1 MAEAQQGIG
10 SVPRRWLYK
19 RFGKIRVGQVG
30 SQVHQVKKELELEF
44 KPFELFFGGGDIA
57 GGRFGGAFVTLRD
70 GKFDQLGRILNAAVQ
85 PAPGFHPVADGG
97 EFLHFGA
104 SGFGVVPEAR
114 SGGLVF

>member
-44 KPFELFFGGGDIA
+44 KRNKELL
-57 GGRFGGAFVTLRD
+57 TKLREIE
-70 GKFDQLGRILNAAVQ
+70 GIWIRLEAELNSAVQ
-85 PAPGFHPVADGG
+85 LNKDISHPDAGLGFY
-97 EFLHFGA
+97 ELTSTLFGRQ
-104 SGFGVVPEAR
+104 GTG
-114 SGGLVF
+114 SGGIFTPGTPKIA